1 MKKYEEMERY
11 YPKKIKGNK
20 DLWII
25 WDKLTNKKSSMCC
38 FKSYAD
44 EKTAKDSIRYYI
56 TGEGL
61 DEYLK
66 DKTEGKVYG

>member
-1 MKKYEEMERY
+1 MEKVKEMERY
-11 YPKKIKGNK
+11 YPVKLTGNK
-20 DLWII
+20 DLWVV
-25 WDKLTNKKSSMCC
+25 WDKLTNRKSNMCC

-44 EKTAKDSIRYYI
+44 KKSAEDSIRYYI

-61 DEYLK
+61 DKYLK